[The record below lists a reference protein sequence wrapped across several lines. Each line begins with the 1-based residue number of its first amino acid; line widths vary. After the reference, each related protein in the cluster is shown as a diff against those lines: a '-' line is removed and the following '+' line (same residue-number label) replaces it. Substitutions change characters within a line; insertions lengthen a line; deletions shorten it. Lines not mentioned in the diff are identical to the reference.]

1 MTGETVSTAELQRDK
16 VHAAKVRKTKEKSIF
31 TSAFKTDLPPILG
44 GLG

>member
-1 MTGETVSTAELQRDK
+1 MTGEMVSTAELQQDK

-31 TSAFKTDLPPILG
+31 TSAFKIDMSPILG